1 MTAVEDVKSLVDIVD
16 LVSSYVPL
24 TKSGKNFKANCPFH
38 QEKTPSFFVFPERG
52 TWRCFGACASGGDIF
67 SFIQKIDNTSFVDVL
82 RKLAKETGVSLG
94 YSTDKSDEAEK
105 ARIQKLHLILDAAAD
120 YFHRILMYSPAGEE
134 ARNYLSGRGI
144 SEDTIDRFKIG
155 LAPKGWEIL
164 KKHLIGLGN
173 KENEISDVGLTV
185 SRAEGQEGSYD
196 RFRDR
201 LMFPITNVEGNIIG
215 FGARSLD
222 GSQPKYMNSPQ
233 NKIFDKSAS
242 LYGIDRAKESLESG
256 EPLVLVEGYM
266 DVIQA
271 HQSGFTNVV
280 AIMGT
285 SLTGKQLDL
294 AKKYTKKYVL
304 ALDSDAAGAEA
315 TRRSLEGAWDLFNS
329 EIIRLRG
336 VSTPVNVKR
345 EIPDI
350 KIANLGTGKDP
361 DEVIRD
367 DSESWRS
374 IVLEA
379 QPLLDYL
386 ISWEVDQQ
394 GSLDSESKLAIVER
408 IFPLIGRL
416 DNPFEQEAAF
426 SKLARSLGETEKT
439 LEIAAGRPPSKNRR
453 ASPRRTAAEDNKGVT
468 FIEGDPTEDHL
479 LGIVLV
485 YGEKAW
491 DLWESLDIPALP
503 SECFRNPENA
513 ELWKIMTSGQPV
525 EEAEAIVSGL
535 AEQLRSKLVMKL
547 DEKKLGRALGDM
559 VKRLLERQIKSQEE
573 EAALAISSSLEE
585 DGVANLVPPEDI
597 RQQFV
602 NRIEQLRK
610 LERSRWGRPLS
621 GT

>member
-1 MTAVEDVKSLVDIVD
+1 
-16 LVSSYVPL
+16 
-24 TKSGKNFKANCPFH
+24 
-38 QEKTPSFFVFPERG
+38 
-52 TWRCFGACASGGDIF
+52 
-67 SFIQKIDNTSFVDVL
+67 
-82 RKLAKETGVSLG
+82 
-94 YSTDKSDEAEK
+94 
-105 ARIQKLHLILDAAAD
+105 
-120 YFHRILMYSPAGEE
+120 
-134 ARNYLSGRGI
+134 
-144 SEDTIDRFKIG
+144 
-155 LAPKGWEIL
+155 
-164 KKHLIGLGN
+164 
-173 KENEISDVGLTV
+173 
-185 SRAEGQEGSYD
+185 
-196 RFRDR
+196 
-201 LMFPITNVEGNIIG
+201 
-215 FGARSLD
+215 
-222 GSQPKYMNSPQ
+222 
-233 NKIFDKSAS
+233 
-242 LYGIDRAKESLESG
+242 
-256 EPLVLVEGYM
+256 M

>member
-52 TWRCFGACASGGDIF
+52 TWRCFGACASGGDVF
-67 SFIQKIDNTSFVDVL
+67 SFIQKIDNTSFSDAL

-94 YSTDKSDEAEK
+94 YGTDKSNEAEK
-105 ARIQKLHLILDAAAD
+105 ERIKKLHLILDAAAD
-120 YFHRILMYSPAGEE
+120 YFHRILRYSPAGEE
-134 ARNYLSGRGI
+134 ARNYLAGRGI
-144 SEDTIDRFKIG
+144 SDETIDAFKIG

-173 KENEISDVGLTV
+173 NENEITDVGLTV
-185 SRAEGQEGSYD
+185 SRSEGQEGSYD

-201 LMFPITNVEGNIIG
+201 LMFPIADVDGNIMG

-233 NKIFDKSAS
+233 NKIFDKSAA
-242 LYGIDRAKESLESG
+242 LYGIDRSKESLESG

-266 DVIQA
+266 DVVQA

-294 AKKYTKKYVL
+294 AKKHTKKYVL
-304 ALDSDAAGAEA
+304 ALDSDVAGAEA

-345 EIPDI
+345 EIPDL

-367 DSESWRS
+367 DPESWRS
-374 IVLEA
+374 IVIEA

-386 ISWEVDQQ
+386 IAWEVRQQ
-394 GSLDSESKLAIVER
+394 DSLDSESKLAIVER

-426 SKLARSLGETEKT
+426 SKLARSLGETERT
-439 LEIAAGRPPSKNRR
+439 LEIAAGRPPSKTRR
-453 ASPRRTAAEDNKGVT
+453 ATPRRTVAEDQKGVN
-468 FIEGDPTEDHL
+468 FFEGDPTEDHL

-491 DLWESLDIPALP
+491 DLWENLDIPALP
-503 SECFRNPENA
+503 SECFKNPENA

-535 AEQLRSKLVMKL
+535 AEQLRSKLVVNL
-547 DEKKLGRALGDM
+547 DEKNLGRALGDM

-602 NRIEQLRK
+602 TRIEQLRK
-610 LERSRWGRPLS
+610 LERSRWGRPL
-621 GT
+621 GGA